1 MFRRDGGQGP
11 EQGEQLGPGSYTEGR
26 RGYAL
31 CEGGGGGGAGSC
43 TGTTGTTPVNRQT

>member
-11 EQGEQLGPGSYTEGR
+11 EQEEQLGPGSYTEGR

-31 CEGGGGGGAGSC
+31 CKGGGGQG
-43 TGTTGTTPVNRQT
+43 PVKELQEQPL